1 MSTIGVS
8 TSEKHATELRCGFW
22 PEVGRGRGRGEEKK
36 EKEVKDDGLGRKKV
50 KRTCGN
56 ATTTKTTTTTRDQKT
71 REKKR
76 QKKKS
81 AS

>member
-1 MSTIGVS
+1 MKLGV
-8 TSEKHATELRCGFW
+8 ERE
-22 PEVGRGRGRGEEKK
+22 
-36 EKEVKDDGLGRKKV
+36 EVKDDGLGRKKV